1 MSRRGAVIAAAICL
15 AVTRPVSA
23 DDRGLVV
30 LVGASDGDPIV
41 LKISDELRALGF
53 EVEVAPHG
61 SDRDR
66 IRSRARPGDAV
77 AVVLVDKDEIE
88 VRVAVGQDV
97 EQRRISRRRDIDTS
111 TGALAAVEVVRG
123 YLVPVDARAPADSIA
138 APPSPSGATST
149 APEGEM
155 RPLSVRL
162 SAGLVYSG
170 HFPTLGAVMLGAA
183 KQFGRVGIEMS
194 ALAAIPRAEAWCGGA
209 GVGLRYALLGQARPI
224 SLVVAG
230 GVAGLAVA
238 YQENAKKWTTKPA
251 ALPYLDLAIGV
262 AIIGPFVVRLD
273 GMIGAAIP
281 AADFKSKTGS
291 DVSFGSSV
299 AGVSA
304 GVELVW

>member
-1 MSRRGAVIAAAICL
+1 MSRRGQAIVAAVCLAAA
-15 AVTRPVSA
+15 RPVYA
-23 DDRGLVV
+23 DDRGLAV

-66 IRSRARPGDAV
+66 IRSRARRDDAV

-97 EQRRISRRRDIDTS
+97 QQRRIPRRRDTDMSTS
-111 TGALAAVEVVRG
+111 ALAAVEVVRG
-123 YLVPVDARAPADSIA
+123 YLVPFDARAPKDATQL
-138 APPSPSGATST
+138 PPNPPGAIST
-149 APEGEM
+149 AREDEM
-155 RPLSVRL
+155 RTLSVRL
-162 SAGLVYSG
+162 SAGLVYARN
-170 HFPTLGAVMLGAA
+170 FPTLGTVTLGAA
-183 KQFGRVGIEMS
+183 KQFGRVGIEAS
-194 ALAAIPRAEAWCGGA
+194 AVAAIPRADAWCGGA
-209 GVGLRYALLGQARPI
+209 GAGLRYALLGQARPI

-238 YQENAKKWTTKPA
+238 YQEDAKKWTTKAA

-262 AIIGPFVVRLD
+262 AIIGPLIARVD

-281 AADFKSKTGS
+281 AVDFKSKIEG
-291 DVSFGSSV
+291 DVRFGSSV

-304 GVELVW
+304 GVELDW